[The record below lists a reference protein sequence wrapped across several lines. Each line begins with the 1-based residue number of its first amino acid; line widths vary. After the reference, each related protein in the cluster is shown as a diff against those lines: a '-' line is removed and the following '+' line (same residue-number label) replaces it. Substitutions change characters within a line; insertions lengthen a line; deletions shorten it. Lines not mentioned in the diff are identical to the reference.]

1 MTITC
6 DYTEA
11 LTESF
16 KYAKSNGMT
25 LRQIAIKAG
34 VTENTINN
42 VKKGNDKMLNNWAA
56 IIMACGYVEIHCVL
70 RPKDEVE

>member
-6 DYTEA
+6 NYTRA

-42 VKKGNDKMLNNWAA
+42 AKKGRLTNMATWAA
-56 IIMACGYVEIHCVL
+56 IIMACGYVEIKCVL
-70 RPKDEVE
+70 TPKASLK

>member
-1 MTITC
+1 MIRC
-6 DYTEA
+6 DYTRA

-42 VKKGNDKMLNNWAA
+42 AKKGRVTNMTTWAA
-56 IIMACGYVEIHCVL
+56 VIMACGYIQIICVL
-70 RPKDEVE
+70 IPKGETL